1 MTHYPVI
8 RAFALIV
15 LGLVIGL
22 GGRARG
28 ETAVYVP
35 PPCTEPRAA
44 ASDEVLLRC
53 FAPVVIAAGVE
64 NSYNRI
70 GSLVLERGAL
80 GGLSVRVDADHPTLY
95 TEVRP
100 DIVGG
105 EMVLQLVYRMHF
117 EKIPLRLSHFFFEA
131 HRNAGLLV
139 VVTLDVRSF
148 EPLFVT
154 VVHSCGCY
162 AAVLPT
168 ENVARAALPTD
179 RPLDVIRVYGVT
191 LPSILALPSP
201 DARPILGL
209 QPESHRITEVAFAS
223 ELPEGRAIPLELRP
237 MSELR
242 DMPVA
247 GGDDGARASV
257 FHDSWPARGHL
268 RGAWNPLE
276 GLTIFGIVALDPMV
290 GMDKDFGD
298 PEQTGTEFYTMLTP
312 WKQSESRLDRFDRL
326 LRLLGFRTDMLR

>member
-1 MTHYPVI
+1 MKRALVI
-8 RAFALIV
+8 
-15 LGLVIGL
+15 LGLALGTGL
-22 GGRARG
+22 GGRAFG
-28 ETAVYVP
+28 ETAVYFP
-35 PPCTEPRAA
+35 PACPEPRGA

-64 NSYNRI
+64 ESYNRI
-70 GSLVLERGAL
+70 GSLVLEQGAF
-80 GGLSVRVDADHPTLY
+80 GGLSVRVDADLPTLY

-117 EKIPLRLSHFFFEA
+117 EKIPFRLSRFFYEA
-131 HRNAGLLV
+131 HRNPGLLV
-139 VVTLDVRSF
+139 VVTLDARTAK
-148 EPLFVT
+148 PLFVT
-154 VVHSCGCY
+154 VAHTCGCY

-168 ENVARAALPTD
+168 ENVPRAALPPD
-179 RPLDVIRVYGVT
+179 RPLDVIHVYGVT
-191 LPSILALPSP
+191 LPGILGVPSP
-201 DARPILGL
+201 DARPMLWL
-209 QPESHRITEVAFAS
+209 QAENHRITDVSFTSA
-223 ELPEGRAIPLELRP
+223 LPEGRAIPVELTP
-237 MSELR
+237 MTRLR
-242 DMPVA
+242 DMPVT
-247 GGDDGARASV
+247 GGTDGARASV

-326 LRLLGFRTDMLR
+326 LRELGFRTDMLW